1 MMLDCDVVRDLL
13 PLYADDACS
22 EKSRALVKEH
32 LLECAECRA
41 MLIRLK
47 NTEIEDGLKNEK
59 GTVIQYGVKRF
70 KRRSAAVGSVVSGL
84 FMVPILIC
92 LIVNFVSGPSL
103 DWFTVVLAALA
114 VAASLTVVPLMVS
127 EDKAF
132 WTLCAFTASL
142 MLLLGVTCLYS
153 GGSWFFIASS
163 ACLFGLA
170 VVFLPFAMKA
180 RPVKRLVGEGN
191 RWLITIGLDA
201 ALFFNMMNMISA
213 HGRLTLGTILF
224 TIAVFAGVGL
234 VVTEIMRKRG
244 NKNE

>member
-1 MMLDCDVVRDLL
+1 MKLDCDVVRDLL

-32 LLECAECRA
+32 LLDCAECRA
-41 MLIRLK
+41 MLIRLQ
-47 NTEIEDGLKNEK
+47 NTEIEDGLKSEK
-59 GTVIQYGVKRF
+59 GTVIRYGEKRF
-70 KRRSAAVGSVVSGL
+70 RRRSAAVGSVISGL

-103 DWFTVVLAALA
+103 DWFTVVLASLA
-114 VAASLTVVPLMVS
+114 VAASLIVVPLMVP

-142 MLLLGVTCLYS
+142 MLLLGVVCLYS
-153 GGSWFFIASS
+153 GGTWFFIASS

-170 VVFLPFAMKA
+170 VVFLPFATKA
-180 RPVKRLVGEGN
+180 RPVKRLIGERN
-191 RWLITIGLDA
+191 RWLVTIGLDT

-213 HGRLTLGTILF
+213 HGRLTLGTLLF
-224 TIAVFAGVGL
+224 TTAVFAGVGL
-234 VVTEIMRKRG
+234 VLREIIRRKEE
-244 NKNE
+244 KK